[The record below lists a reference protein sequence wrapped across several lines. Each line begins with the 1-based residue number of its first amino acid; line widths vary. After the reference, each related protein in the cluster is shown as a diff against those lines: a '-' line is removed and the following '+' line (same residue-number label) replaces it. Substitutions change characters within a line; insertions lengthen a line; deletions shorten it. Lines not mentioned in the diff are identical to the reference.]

1 MMKKIN
7 YIYQILLVAFIFGL
21 ASCDDWFDIR
31 PESETILED
40 YWRDESDVKSAVAAC
55 YRGMIEG
62 GFVDRLLVWGEVRSD
77 NVIAGTKIDDNSNID
92 VNHILGLMLNSTN
105 AYTSWYEFYRVIN
118 YCNTVI
124 LYAEDAWARDP
135 NFSEG
140 QLRSYIAEVKG
151 IRALCYFT
159 LVRAFRDIPFSTEP
173 IFDDS
178 KPFEVAQAEPDS
190 VVNFL
195 IQDLKGIENAAA
207 SGFDRIEYDH
217 GRITRKAIYA
227 LIADMALWLSDYETC
242 IEYCDKIFAEAGS
255 RLRLEPSSTYSEN
268 LFFYQSVSSEIIFN
282 LQFTTFSNN
291 PVTSMYME
299 KLSSFD
305 FMKSGLFG
313 VASAT
318 DLKDLRGM
326 DFFRP
331 IADATGVFPIIK
343 YVGRRISRP
352 GSTSV
357 SASDYSS
364 GYSCWQWIF
373 YRLADIYLMK
383 AEALVER
390 NSGNDLQEAF
400 DLVSVTFSRA
410 NPELAEGAFDISSY
424 DSQGAMRNLVFDERQ
439 REFMFEGKRY
449 FDLLRRMK
457 REGSTTNITNYLL
470 PKYGKLNNG
479 TILGKIGDKDALYM
493 PINENEMKVNP
504 LLKQN
509 PFYYISSD
517 ISKN

>member
-21 ASCDDWFDIR
+21 TSCDDWFDIR
-31 PESETILED
+31 PQSETILED
-40 YWRDESDVKSAVAAC
+40 YWRDESDVKSAVASC

-77 NVIAGTKIDDNSNID
+77 NVIAGPKIGDSADMGR
-92 VNHILGLMLNSTN
+92 ILSLMLNTTN
-105 AYTSWYEFYRVIN
+105 SYTSWFDFYRVIN
-118 YCNTVI
+118 YCNTII
-124 LYAEDAWARDP
+124 LYAEDAWKRDP

-159 LVRAFRDIPFSTEP
+159 LIRAFRDIPFSTEP

-178 KPFEVAQAEPDS
+178 HSFELAQDDPDS
-190 VVNFL
+190 VIKFL
-195 IQDLKGIENAAA
+195 IQDLKGVEDTAP
-207 SGFDRIEYDH
+207 SGFDKVEYDQ
-217 GRITRKAIYA
+217 GRITRKAILA
-227 LIADMALWLSDYETC
+227 LIADMALWVSDYETC
-242 IEYCDKIFAEAGS
+242 IEYCDKILAEAGS
-255 RLRLEPSSTYSEN
+255 RLRLEPSSTYYRN
-268 LFFYQSVSSEIIFN
+268 LFGLSTSSEIIFN
-282 LQFTTFSNN
+282 LQFTTFPND
-291 PVTSMYME
+291 PVRSAYQE

-313 VASAT
+313 VTDAK

-331 IADATGVFPIIK
+331 IADASGVFPIVK
-343 YVGRRISRP
+343 YVGVRTARP
-352 GSTSV
+352 GSTSI
-357 SASDYSS
+357 STNDYSLNS
-364 GYSCWQWIF
+364 CYSWIF
-373 YRLADIYLMK
+373 YRLADVYLMR

-400 DLVSVTFSRA
+400 DMVSITFKRA
-410 NPELAEGAFDISSY
+410 NPELVDGTFAFSSY
-424 DSQGAMRNLVFDERQ
+424 ESQGAMRNLVFDERQ
-439 REFMFEGKRY
+439 REFLFEGKRY

-470 PKYGKLNNG
+470 PKYGNLNDG
-479 TILGKIGDKDALYM
+479 TVLGKIGDKDALYM
-493 PINENEMKVNP
+493 PINEDEMKVNT
-504 LLKQN
+504 LLIQN
-509 PFYYISSD
+509 PFYFISSD
-517 ISKN
+517 ISRN